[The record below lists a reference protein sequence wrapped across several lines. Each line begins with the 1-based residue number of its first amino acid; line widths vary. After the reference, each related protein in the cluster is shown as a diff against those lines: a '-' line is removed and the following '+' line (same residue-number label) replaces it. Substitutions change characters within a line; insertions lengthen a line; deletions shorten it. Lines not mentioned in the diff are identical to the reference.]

1 MIERTVLIFTRVH
14 NKYYFIIYRVIVNKE
29 LNQLQ
34 ELFTIRIRDIT
45 ELVKKD
51 FDSEFRIILQR
62 TQ

>member
-14 NKYYFIIYRVIVNKE
+14 NKYYFIIYRLIVNKE